1 MPHNVVYEFG
11 PYRLDRTKRV
21 LTRDGESISL
31 TPKATDILI
40 LLVANAGEVVA
51 KDELLR
57 EVWPDTF
64 VEEANLTQNIF
75 RLRKALS
82 DERSSSRYIETVT
95 RRGYRFTGAVTTNE
109 LPARSSEGQEPATP
123 TLPIV
128 AVLPLVNST
137 RDEGLE
143 YIVDGLTDNIINNLS
158 RVAQLH
164 VMSHSAVFR
173 YKAREVDPQAAG
185 KELGAT
191 SVLVGRISAYG
202 SGVVVSVEL
211 VDVPTGWQL
220 WGATFD
226 SETKDLLE
234 IQGAITRQLLAA
246 LKLELSGAEE
256 KRVTARYTENA
267 EAYQAYLEGRY
278 HWSRY
283 TKRGIEKAIKHFRQA
298 IEIDPNYALA
308 YSGIVDCYLRLAT
321 NYLPPG
327 DDRAST
333 ASRKP
338 HRIRTWHQPHDESNL
353 RLRLRF
359 EWDWKVA
366 ERELRRA
373 NELKTAYPAAHQW
386 YSAYRVSR
394 RIYEEAHLS
403 KPRKTKS
410 KFNFKLAQFRELLPP
425 HIPSLEL
432 TSNEQIQVYCAVV
445 REQIDVGNYAA
456 GCKILRPWWSFGTW
470 PNLEGLNQQS
480 CADLLF
486 TTGKLAGFVASS
498 TELQRGQ
505 RHGEE
510 LLHGSVALF
519 EQLGLKHRASEA
531 RIELALCYHRQGLF
545 DLARSTLNQVL
556 RDLSDESLELR
567 SLALMRLGSL
577 ERHAGRLKD
586 AIRRII
592 EATHFAELFG
602 PWATARCHLEL
613 ASVYKDLAVAEDVT
627 SYFDEAGRLYSKAL
641 YEFEAIGHHR
651 YVAIVENNMGLLSLS
666 LGNYK
671 ESEEHLL
678 RSRSLLHGFSDSLRM
693 AQLDETLARLYIRTE
708 QFVMAQKVIERAVK
722 IFELADNEVLLAE
735 GLTTKGILAVKLGRY
750 NDAKKSFEAAHKISE
765 RCGDREG
772 AGLAMLIMSEEIGDH
787 LELVEWIEISKR
799 LKQLLANT
807 QQTSLK
813 SRALKCLARIAKKV
827 DEDPDKPKT
836 APSANP
842 RER

>member
-21 LTRDGESISL
+21 LTRDGENISL

-40 LLVANAGEVVA
+40 LLVANAGELVS

-57 EVWPDTF
+57 EIWPDTF

-82 DERSSSRYIETVT
+82 EVRSSSRYIETVT
-95 RRGYRFTGAVTTNE
+95 RRGYRFTEAVTTNE
-109 LPARSSEGQEPATP
+109 RHTKSPEEPATP
-123 TLPIV
+123 ALPIV

-137 RDEGLE
+137 GDEGLE

-158 RVAQLH
+158 RVSQLR

-173 YKAREVDPQAAG
+173 YKASEVDPQAAG

-191 SVLVGRISAYG
+191 AVLVGNISAHR
-202 SGVVVSVEL
+202 SGVVVAVEL
-211 VDVPTGWQL
+211 VDVATGWQL

-283 TKRGIEKAIKHFRQA
+283 TKKGIEKAIKHFRQA

-321 NYLPPG
+321 NYLPPTEE
-327 DDRAST
+327 RAT
-333 ASRKP
+333 TGIRKP
-338 HRIRTWHQPHDESNL
+338 RRIRARHQPHDESNL

-359 EWDWKVA
+359 EWDWRVA

-373 NELKTAYPAAHQW
+373 SELKAAYPAAHQW
-386 YSAYRVSR
+386 YCAYRVSR
-394 RIYEEAHLS
+394 RIYEEAHFL
-403 KPRKTKS
+403 RRGKTAS
-410 KFNFKLAQFRELLPP
+410 RFRSDAQFREPLPP

-432 TSNEQIQVYCAVV
+432 TSSEQIQIYCAIV

-456 GCKILRPWWSFGTW
+456 GCKILRPWWSFGNW
-470 PNLEGLNQQS
+470 PNLDGLNQQS

-486 TTGKLAGFVASS
+486 TTGELAGFVASS
-498 TELQRGQ
+498 TELLRGQ

-519 EQLGLKHRASEA
+519 EQLGLKRRASEA

-545 DLARSTLNQVL
+545 DIARSTLNRVL
-556 RDLSDESLELR
+556 NDLSEESWELR

-577 ERHAGRLKD
+577 ERHAGRLKE
-586 AIRRII
+586 AISRII
-592 EATHFAELFG
+592 EATHFAELCG
-602 PWATARCHLEL
+602 PWTTARCHLEL
-613 ASVYKDLAVAEDVT
+613 ASVYKDLAVAEDLT
-627 SYFDEAGRLYSKAL
+627 SYFDEAAHLYIKAL

-666 LGNYK
+666 LGDYK
-671 ESEEHLL
+671 KSEEHLL
-678 RSRSLLHGFSDSLRM
+678 RSQRVLHGFSDTLRT
-693 AQLDETLARLYIRTE
+693 AQVDETLARLYIQTE
-708 QFVMAQKVIERAVK
+708 QYTLAQRVIERAVK
-722 IFELADNEVLLAE
+722 IFELADNDVLLAE
-735 GLTTKGILAVKLGRY
+735 GLTTKGVIAAKLGRY
-750 NDAKKSFEAAHKISE
+750 NDAKKSFEAAYKISV
-765 RCGDREG
+765 RCSDNEG
-772 AGLAMLIMSEEIGDH
+772 AGIAMLTMSEEVGDH
-787 LELVEWIEISKR
+787 LEEVERIEISEK
-799 LKQLLANT
+799 LQQFLANT

-813 SRALKCLARIAKKV
+813 RRALKCLARIAKQSY
-827 DEDPDKPKT
+827 ET
-836 APSANP
+836 SG
-842 RER
+842 

>member
-1 MPHNVVYEFG
+1 MSKK
-11 PYRLDRTKRV
+11 L
-21 LTRDGESISL
+21 ISRK
-31 TPKATDILI
+31 TSS
-40 LLVANAGEVVA
+40 E
-51 KDELLR
+51 
-57 EVWPDTF
+57 
-64 VEEANLTQNIF
+64 
-75 RLRKALS
+75 LRKALG

-109 LPARSSEGQEPATP
+109 RQARSPEELATP

-158 RVAQLH
+158 RVSQLR

-191 SVLVGRISAYG
+191 AVLVGKISAHR
-202 SGVVVSVEL
+202 SGVVVGVEL
-211 VDVPTGWQL
+211 VDVATGWQL
-220 WGATFD
+220 WGAAFD

-267 EAYQAYLEGRY
+267 KAYQAYLEGRY

-283 TKRGIEKAIKHFRQA
+283 TKKGIEKAIKHFRQA

-327 DDRAST
+327 EDRAST
-333 ASRKP
+333 GIRKP
-338 HRIRTWHQPHDESNL
+338 HRIRTRHQPHDESNL

-359 EWDWKVA
+359 EWDWRVA

-373 NELKTAYPAAHQW
+373 SELKTAYPAAHQW
-386 YSAYRVSR
+386 YNAYRVSR

-403 KPRKTKS
+403 RRGKTES
-410 KFNFKLAQFRELLPP
+410 KFRLKLAEFREPLPP

-432 TSNEQIQVYCAVV
+432 TSSEQIQIYCAIV

-456 GCKILRPWWSFGTW
+456 GCKILRPWWSFGNW

-486 TTGKLAGFVASS
+486 TTGELAGFVASS

-519 EQLGLKHRASEA
+519 EQLGLKRRASEA

-545 DLARSTLNQVL
+545 DIARSTLNRVL
-556 RDLSDESLELR
+556 SDLSEESWELR

-577 ERHAGRLKD
+577 ERHAGHLKD
-586 AIRRII
+586 AISRII
-592 EATHFAELFG
+592 EATHVAELCG
-602 PWATARCHLEL
+602 PWTTARCHLEL
-613 ASVYKDLAVAEDVT
+613 ASAYKDLAVAEEVN
-627 SYFDEAGRLYSKAL
+627 SYFDEAANFYIKAL

-666 LGNYK
+666 LGDYK
-671 ESEEHLL
+671 KSEEHLL
-678 RSRSLLHGFSDSLRM
+678 RSRRLLHGFSDSLRM
-693 AQLDETLARLYIRTE
+693 AQVDETLARLYIQTE
-708 QFVMAQKVIERAVK
+708 QYTLAQRMIERAVK

-735 GLTTKGILAVKLGRY
+735 GLTTKGVIAAKLGRY
-750 NDAKKSFEAAHKISE
+750 SDAKKSFEAAHKISE
-765 RCGDREG
+765 RCSDSEG

-787 LELVEWIEISKR
+787 LELVERIEISEK
-799 LKQLLANT
+799 LKQLVANT

-813 SRALKCLARIAKKV
+813 RRALKCLTRMAKKA
-827 DEDPDKPKT
+827 DGTPE
-836 APSANP
+836 
-842 RER
+842 